1 MTYQCDPCV
10 CPDQHYRDNDSFK
23 KAVITVLCSMT
34 DRLVDILGA
43 VEGGTPPSA
52 AAVFEPLVSV
62 DSAGIN
68 AAYAVVE
75 TLPANTRSFS
85 IVNYTN
91 GDVYVSMDGGATD
104 TYMLPPSQGVS
115 SNLYELGV
123 TTATQI
129 SLKDGAFPATTGVV
143 LIYSIK

>member
-52 AAVFEPLVSV
+52 AAVF
-62 DSAGIN
+62 
-68 AAYAVVE
+68 
-75 TLPANTRSFS
+75 
-85 IVNYTN
+85 
-91 GDVYVSMDGGATD
+91 
-104 TYMLPPSQGVS
+104 
-115 SNLYELGV
+115 
-123 TTATQI
+123 
-129 SLKDGAFPATTGVV
+129 
-143 LIYSIK
+143 